1 MKKDKKG
8 KPWPLSFIEEAWI
21 CRTGAISQG
30 ISVKRRQV
38 RGERESDHVRKEE
51 WKMKKVTKNTCTP
64 MHNKI
69 EKPRKAFSEKWIARE
84 VMIRIKILKN
94 MSESLEKKENP
105 VLGPFSFF

>member
-1 MKKDKKG
+1 
-8 KPWPLSFIEEAWI
+8 
-21 CRTGAISQG
+21 
-30 ISVKRRQV
+30 
-38 RGERESDHVRKEE
+38 
-51 WKMKKVTKNTCTP
+51 

-94 MSESLEKKENP
+94 MSESLKKKENP